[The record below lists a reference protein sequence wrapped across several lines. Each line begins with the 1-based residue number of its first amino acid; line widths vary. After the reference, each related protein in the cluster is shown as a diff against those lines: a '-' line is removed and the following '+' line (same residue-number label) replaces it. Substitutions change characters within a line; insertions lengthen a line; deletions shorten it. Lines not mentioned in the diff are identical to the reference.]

1 MDKGGA
7 PAGDHDAANKVARA
21 RDCRGVHA
29 GEVGRDEKDD
39 AQEAGEEEHVHFAK
53 MHPGFFR

>member
-39 AQEAGEEEHVHFAK
+39 AQEAGEGGACALCEDASRLF
-53 MHPGFFR
+53 